1 MSDDVYSTHYDV
13 MRRYLTTFLQEQGSM
28 LGRNNAKE
36 KLGRLSERQ
45 FYDLSTDVFDEINR
59 RRENDRNVPFL
70 PVRNEFTPKRN
81 QARQKLATL
90 QEFRFKELASEVFF
104 ELERRFPRI
113 VQENDARYGP
123 LYTDSSSRPGVN
135 GFQGP
140 RAVSPNRPL
149 PNPFQPPARM
159 PTTASGRQ
167 IPQRGASRGAID
179 TAGRARRGGSPP
191 PPMPMPTTR
200 GMETLQRQPTELMPR
215 NGTSTR
221 GTTGRGGVTN
231 EEFERM
237 KARYEAEIETLR
249 KQLSGQAPSP
259 EIKKLNAELAMSK
272 MAKRDIKQK
281 YDVLLTDYETIQ
293 EELKAQEQA
302 AEALRK
308 DVNSLLEDV
317 QTLSQKN
324 QRLKEDKERD
334 AETIRQL
341 REEVERLGGEAG
353 SVTASTP
360 RTRNDSAKGD
370 LFFSAEDDG
379 EDPRILAYQDAA
391 ERLVIAA
398 RGSTPTNVL
407 IAMKSVIIS
416 IKGITEDAERL
427 EARVEST
434 DDFTDLETAREQ
446 VSDALANLV
455 AIAKEHATSY
465 NKNDIGVLEDG
476 VQRVDEDV
484 RNLVAIMKR
493 AGGDALLE
501 GGPDDDRDDTNGLE
515 KRRRGSR
522 VLEVVEL
529 KIFIEDE
536 TDAIVSLIQTLVSSL
551 KTGTP
556 ESSNSTIQ
564 SIKSSV
570 DDIIFETG
578 RTRPMLDSDTRS
590 QSDVILEVLQ
600 EAVDNLV
607 ETGEELLRSEGNR
620 TVKQKIGTC
629 SYEVA
634 KHVKSLLG
642 LFE

>member
-1 MSDDVYSTHYDV
+1 MSDDVFSTHYDM

-90 QEFRFKELASEVFF
+90 PEFRFKELSSEVFF

-123 LYTDSSSRPGVN
+123 LYTDSTARPGVN
-135 GFQGP
+135 GFQNP
-140 RAVSPNRPL
+140 RSVSPNRPL
-149 PNPFQPPARM
+149 PNPFQPPARI

-167 IPQRGASRGAID
+167 IPQRGASRAALDG
-179 TAGRARRGGSPP
+179 AGRTRRGGSPP
-191 PPMPMPTTR
+191 PPMPTTR
-200 GMETLQRQPTELMPR
+200 GMETLQRQPTEMMSR
-215 NGTSTR
+215 NGSLPR
-221 GTTGRGGVTN
+221 STTGRGGVSN

-272 MAKRDIKQK
+272 MAKRDVKQK

-293 EELKAQEQA
+293 EELKAQEKA

-370 LFFSAEDDG
+370 LFFSAEDDA

-398 RGSTPTNVL
+398 RGNTPTNVL
-407 IAMKSVIIS
+407 VAMKSVIIS

-455 AIAKEHATSY
+455 SIAKEHATSY
-465 NKNDIGVLEDG
+465 NKNDIGIVEDG

-484 RNLVAIMKR
+484 RNLVATMKR

-501 GGPDDDRDDTNGLE
+501 GGMNDDDGGDTTGPE

-536 TDAIVSLIQTLVSSL
+536 TDSIVSLIQTLVTSL

-578 RTRPMLDSDTRS
+578 RTRSMLDSDTRS

-607 ETGEELLRSEGNR
+607 ETGEELLRLEGNR
-620 TVKQKIGTC
+620 AVKQKIGTC